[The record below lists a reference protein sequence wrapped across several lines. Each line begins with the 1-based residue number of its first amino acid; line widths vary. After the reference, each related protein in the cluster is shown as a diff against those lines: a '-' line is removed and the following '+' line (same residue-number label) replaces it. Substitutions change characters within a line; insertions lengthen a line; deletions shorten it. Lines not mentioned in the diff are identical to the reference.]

1 MYFIYVSFKTFRSVI
16 SAVMRYDCHNYINQI
31 WNYSGSVY
39 KSSEIFSFIIMG
51 LKLKQLLNK
60 DVGNYKI

>member
-1 MYFIYVSFKTFRSVI
+1 
-16 SAVMRYDCHNYINQI
+16 MRHDCHNYISQI
-31 WNYSGSVY
+31 WNYSDSVY

-51 LKLKQLLNK
+51 LKLNQLLNR